1 MKCKLQM
8 IDDGQHAGGEK
19 RMLFGIKRTKLS
31 HYYFIYY
38 VITPVA
44 TSHLAYTDYNIEQ
57 KTQL

>member
-44 TSHLAYTDYNIEQ
+44 TSHLCLYR
-57 KTQL
+57 L